1 MIVFRFKMSAFTKQA
16 VIAGFTQAQAD
27 FLDSRLAK
35 FPHTHEM
42 EDIEGLEEALESED
56 DEDDDQD

>member
-1 MIVFRFKMSAFTKQA
+1 MSAFTKQA

-35 FPHTHEM
+35 FPHIHEM

-56 DEDDDQD
+56 EEEEDEEEG